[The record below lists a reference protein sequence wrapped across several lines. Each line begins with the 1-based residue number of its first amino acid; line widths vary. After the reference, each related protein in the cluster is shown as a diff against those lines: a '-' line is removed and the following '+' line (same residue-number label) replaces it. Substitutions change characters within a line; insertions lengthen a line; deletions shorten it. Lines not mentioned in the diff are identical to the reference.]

1 MTAAL
6 LRPRPTGDAG
16 DAEQP
21 GGAAEVDSAILRVS
35 GGVGYVPRWSRP
47 RRSRPCLSRP
57 CRVPYHSFAHYSA
70 PLPIPSRS
78 SSPTASYRSFHRPWS
93 YLRPSFRENEERGGD
108 AVRMVGFR
116 LTRELRAAH
125 FWRRKNPGSIEG
137 DK

>member
-6 LRPRPTGDAG
+6 LRPRPAGNAG

-70 PLPIPSRS
+70 SPPHPFSLILAYCILSLLPSPLVVPPS
-78 SSPTASYRSFHRPWS
+78 
-93 YLRPSFRENEERGGD
+93 L
-108 AVRMVGFR
+108 
-116 LTRELRAAH
+116 L
-125 FWRRKNPGSIEG
+125 PGE
-137 DK
+137 